1 MVKIEDLEKLP
12 DRQFA
17 IELMK
22 NLKLPFSIRY
32 HSHLVARKALEIT
45 RKVKKVEVN
54 TDLIEIGAL
63 LHDIGRTKTHGFNH
77 GIEGG
82 KILKQYGCPES
93 LIRIC
98 ETHILGG
105 LDKEDARQVGLPIKD
120 YLPETIEEKI
130 VSLADKY
137 SMGRKTVT
145 IDQRFKKWF
154 LKYGRTNILL
164 KARRR
169 IKKIQQEIHDLF

>member
-1 MVKIEDLEKLP
+1 MEDLDILP
-12 DRQFA
+12 DREFA

-22 NLKLPFSIRY
+22 KLKLPFSVRY
-32 HSHLVARKALEIT
+32 HSHLVAKKALEIADKIT
-45 RKVKKVEVN
+45 KADLDRN
-54 TDLIEIGAL
+54 LIEIGAL
-63 LHDIGRTKTHGFNH
+63 LHDIGRTRTHGFNH

-82 KILKQYGCPES
+82 KILKQHGCLES
-93 LIRIC
+93 LIKIC

-105 LDKEDARQVGLPIKD
+105 LDKEDAKEVGLPVREYI
-120 YLPETIEEKI
+120 PESLEEKI

-154 LKYGRTNILL
+154 LKYGRTQILL

-169 IKKIQQEIHDLF
+169 IKKIQQEILDLF